1 MRRYTVRLKTTVAAA
16 LLSTGTIA
24 GSANAQE
31 GGNIPSI
38 GLIWASTPTS
48 TWREARHSQG
58 FLNGLHDLGYEEG
71 RNIIIELR
79 SAEGHWERLPGIAA
93 ELVSLKVDVL
103 VPSVCG
109 APLNAARQATSTI
122 PIVVAACNDDMVET
136 GIIASLPRPG
146 GNVTGL
152 SKMTPELAAKRLEL
166 LTEILP
172 GVSRVAVLWDP
183 GYSDVSADWRELRAT
198 ARTKGVML
206 QPVEARDP
214 ADLDRAF
221 ATMARERAEA
231 LITFSD
237 TMTYNHANQ
246 IAELAV
252 KYKLPLRSP
261 FQETADVGA
270 LMSYGPSIPDLYRRA
285 AGYVDK
291 ILKGAKPADL
301 PVQQPTKFELV
312 VNFKT
317 ATGFGLTIP
326 PTLLARA
333 DEVIE

>member
-1 MRRYTVRLKTTVAAA
+1 
-16 LLSTGTIA
+16 
-24 GSANAQE
+24 
-31 GGNIPSI
+31 
-38 GLIWASTPTS
+38 
-48 TWREARHSQG
+48 
-58 FLNGLHDLGYEEG
+58 
-71 RNIIIELR
+71 
-79 SAEGHWERLPGIAA
+79 
-93 ELVSLKVDVL
+93 
-103 VPSVCG
+103 
-109 APLNAARQATSTI
+109 
-122 PIVVAACNDDMVET
+122 
-136 GIIASLPRPG
+136 
-146 GNVTGL
+146 
-152 SKMTPELAAKRLEL
+152 
-166 LTEILP
+166 
-172 GVSRVAVLWDP
+172 
-183 GYSDVSADWRELRAT
+183 
-198 ARTKGVML
+198 ML

-237 TMTYNHANQ
+237 TMTNHANQ
-246 IAELAV
+246 IAELAL
-252 KYKLPLRSP
+252 KYKLPLMSP
-261 FQETADVGA
+261 FRETADVGA

-301 PVQQPTKFELV
+301 PVEQPTKFELV